1 MKKITSICLTIF
13 LGVNIV
19 SAYAARGEQLA
30 ILSEDFS
37 AFTEE
42 PNPRLP
48 RVNFRQEMQ

>member
-13 LGVNIV
+13 FGVNIV

-30 ILSEDFS
+30 ILPK
-37 AFTEE
+37 E

>member
-19 SAYAARGEQLA
+19 SAYALVASNSLFYRKIFRL
-30 ILSEDFS
+30 LPK
-37 AFTEE
+37 E

>member
-30 ILSEDFS
+30 ILGTVVKRIKLYNELI
-37 AFTEE
+37 A
-42 PNPRLP
+42 N
-48 RVNFRQEMQ
+48 VI

>member
-37 AFTEE
+37 AFTEGTE
-42 PNPRLP
+42 PLLP